1 MHIRAEPEQ
10 VASLVLLPGDPGRAE
25 FIAENYL
32 EAAHCYNRNRG
43 LLGFTGRYQ
52 GNLVSVQTTGMGAP
66 SAAIVIEE
74 LITLGARSLVR
85 IGSCGTL
92 SPELEPGDLVLV
104 QGAVALDGTTRQYLD
119 GKSYVPLPDW
129 KLTLAMYQEAV
140 AQGIDLRVSP
150 VVCEDAFYAGQAA
163 GSTFWPELG
172 VLAAEMESSALFL
185 LGQLRSVPTASLL
198 TVANRVGE
206 PHVDD
211 EVAFQAGLERMIGLT
226 LAVLTKE

>member
-32 EAAHCYNRNRG
+32 EAARCYNRNRG

-140 AQGIDLRVSP
+140 AQGINLRVSP

-163 GSTFWPELG
+163 GSTFWSELG